1 MGSLS
6 AKAEDIGEAI
16 LVIAIVVGGIAVPI
30 FLNVSTTGMSTSQAL
45 AWGSV
50 LTLVFAGLALG
61 ALRTMRGGKKK

>member
-1 MGSLS
+1 MAKL
-6 AKAEDIGEAI
+6 ANKAEDMGEAI

-30 FLNVSTTGMSTSQAL
+30 FLNVSTTGMSTEQAL

-61 ALRTMRGGKKK
+61 ALRAVRGKK